1 MANRQA
7 IADYKEP
14 LKPLTKR
21 LLLASVIFFHVGG
34 GYALTLIEPAP
45 LVIGD
50 TAPMEVSFLN
60 ATPQTEPSPPQAE
73 PPPPEPPP
81 PELESMIEPPLPDLP
96 PPVFPV
102 VAPPPKPQPPKPP
115 PPTPP
120 KPRVTTAPPS
130 DAPPTQPSA
139 APPATQAGP
148 KTVDAAQVGW
158 LVRPNPIYP
167 MRARRA
173 GSQGTA
179 LVKAWVDTTGRPSQ
193 VELQKSSGF
202 PELDEQALSAVRA
215 SQLRHIPEPMWVI
228 APIAFN
234 LQ

>member
-1 MANRQA
+1 MVNRAA
-7 IADYKEP
+7 IDSYREP

-21 LLLASVIFFHVGG
+21 VLLASVIFFHVGG

-60 ATPQTEPSPPQAE
+60 APPQTEP
-73 PPPPEPPP
+73 PPPEATPEPPP

-96 PPVFPV
+96 PPTFPV

-115 PPTPP
+115 PPQR
-120 KPRVTTAPPS
+120 PRVTTV
-130 DAPPTQPSA
+130 PPTDTPPQASA
-139 APPATQAGP
+139 APPAAQAGP
-148 KTVDAAQVGW
+148 RTVNAAQVGW

-167 MRARRA
+167 LRARRA
-173 GSQGTA
+173 GNQGTA

-193 VELQKSSGF
+193 VSLQKSSGF

-215 SQLRHIPEPMWVI
+215 SQLDRLPEPMWVI

>member
-1 MANRQA
+1 MDNEEA
-7 IADYKEP
+7 IHTYKEP
-14 LKPLTKR
+14 LRPLAKR
-21 LLLASVIFFHVGG
+21 VLLASVIFFHVGG

-50 TAPMEVSFLN
+50 TAPMEVSFIN
-60 ATPQTEPSPPQAE
+60 SPPSPPQPE
-73 PPPPEPPP
+73 PPPEPP

-115 PPTPP
+115 PP
-120 KPRVTTAPPS
+120 KPRVTTAPPT
-130 DAPPTQPSA
+130 DTQPSS
-139 APPATQAGP
+139 APPAPQAGP
-148 KTVDAAQVGW
+148 RTVDVAQVGW

-167 MRARRA
+167 LRARRA
-173 GSQGTA
+173 GNQGTA
-179 LVKAWVDTTGRPSQ
+179 MVKAYVDTAGRPSQ
-193 VELQKSSGF
+193 VSLQASSGY

-228 APIAFN
+228 APIGFN